1 MNLDNADD
9 GSMDN
14 KKKRG
19 QKQKK
24 TADEGDE
31 EANERKISSLVI
43 WYLPVIDRLK
53 RLFSSARDAKLMIWH
68 AAPDGRK
75 KDGKL

>member
-31 EANERKISSLVI
+31 EVNE
-43 WYLPVIDRLK
+43 
-53 RLFSSARDAKLMIWH
+53 
-68 AAPDGRK
+68 
-75 KDGKL
+75 